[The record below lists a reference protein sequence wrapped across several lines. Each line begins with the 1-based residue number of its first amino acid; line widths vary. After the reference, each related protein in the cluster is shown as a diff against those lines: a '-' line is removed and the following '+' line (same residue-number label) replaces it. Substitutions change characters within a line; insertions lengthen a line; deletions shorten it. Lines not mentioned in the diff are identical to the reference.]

1 MGIPSMQIVY
11 VLLLAFWT
19 SAEVLSQKSKHAP
32 VDAAVGHSS
41 FPEPAS
47 NSKVAAL
54 LSRSVADGGRVNQQ
68 TLDSAVSG
76 KARRRRR
83 RSKKKIKR
91 KKIKRLIKGL
101 FRRRR
106 RR

>member
-1 MGIPSMQIVY
+1 MGQPLDGDSSGLLFQKIPTNIPVTDLFWSHSLIPSMQIVY

-76 KARRRRR
+76 
-83 RSKKKIKR
+83 
-91 KKIKRLIKGL
+91 
-101 FRRRR
+101 
-106 RR
+106 